1 MAIQSKNV
9 IVTGATGGIGS
20 AIARALDAAG
30 CRLLLTGRS
39 TAKLTTLLSALQGRD
54 HVMLA
59 ADLTS
64 RAGVEQL
71 GETAA
76 QFNASVLVN
85 CLGVNQL
92 ATLTE
97 ANHSDVDDIIAT
109 NLAAPIN
116 VCRTLLPLLQSQ
128 QRATIINVGSILGS
142 IGYAGS
148 TVYCASKFGLR
159 GFTEALRRELADS
172 NIKVVYFAP
181 RATNTELNSDRARQ
195 MNQELGN
202 AVDSPE
208 WVARQLLG
216 AMEVDKSQNRYLG
229 WPERFFVRLNGLLPS
244 VVDSALARQLATIK
258 RHCRVA
264 QPVDIINRRTP

>member
-1 MAIQSKNV
+1 MAITGKNV
-9 IVTGATGGIGS
+9 VVTGATGGIGS

-39 TAKLTTLLSALQGRD
+39 AAKLTTLASGLQGRD
-54 HVMLA
+54 HVTLA

-71 GETAA
+71 GAAAA
-76 QFNASVLVN
+76 QFSASALVN

-92 ATLTE
+92 SALDDT
-97 ANHSDVDDIIAT
+97 NYSDVDQIIAT
-109 NLAAPIN
+109 NLTAPIN
-116 VCRTLLPLLQSQ
+116 VCSTLLPLLQS
-128 QRATIINVGSILGS
+128 REKATIINVGSILGS

-172 NIKVVYFAP
+172 KVKVVYFAP

-208 WVARQLLG
+208 WVAQQLVSAL
-216 AMEVDKSQNRYLG
+216 EVDKSLNRYLG
-229 WPERFFVRLNGLLPS
+229 WPERFFVGLNGLLPS
-244 VVDSALARQLATIK
+244 VVDSALFRQLATIK
-258 RHCRVA
+258 RYYRVG
-264 QPVDIINRRTP
+264 QPLDISNRRAS